1 MLKVGLIG
9 CGYWGKNYVRTIENI
24 PELQLKYVYDASQPS
39 IPIPEKIIFTRSI
52 NEVLDDPEVSGVII
66 AIPAQYIF
74 EITKKCLEAG
84 KHVLMEKPMTDS
96 SEKAEELIKLAQNKK
111 KILMVGHIFM
121 YHPAVQKLKQLIDSG
136 ELGEILHIYSI
147 RAAPGPVRNADEVN
161 ALWDLAPHDLSIF
174 TYLLGKNPDKVRAFS
189 SDFLRPGIVDSASFS
204 LRFGNILT
212 EAHVRWLDAEKIR
225 KVTVIGNK
233 KIAVFDDLAEKKLK
247 IYNTKVEFNSE
258 KAKVVDEGMYVPE
271 IENTST
277 LVYLSFA

>member
-1 MLKVGLIG
+1 MLKVVLIG

-24 PELQLKYVYDASQPS
+24 PELQLKYVYDAAQPS

-96 SEKAEELIKLAQNKK
+96 SEKADELIKLAQNKK

-121 YHPAVQKLKQLIDSG
+121 HHPAVQKLKQLIDSG

-147 RAAPGPVRNADEVN
+147 RAAPGPVRNSDEVD

-189 SDFLRPGIVDSASFS
+189 SDFL
-204 LRFGNILT
+204 
-212 EAHVRWLDAEKIR
+212 
-225 KVTVIGNK
+225 
-233 KIAVFDDLAEKKLK
+233 
-247 IYNTKVEFNSE
+247 
-258 KAKVVDEGMYVPE
+258 
-271 IENTST
+271 
-277 LVYLSFA
+277 